1 MIGWNAA
8 CICQGSFLASV
19 GTRPV
24 WPTASTCWPTASR
37 VSNRLPQRRAKSD
50 MGVMPLRSRR
60 WSRCASLDQGR
71 QGAYFPSASGG
82 IAKMRV
88 RDRAFPLISF
98 LDHIALSFS
107 FNCPLP
113 ASCKALHSFSSP
125 SGRPFIFCY
134 SSRFTRTLSEYIL
147 RYFNDDDTTIICYCS
162 ASPYLFFRE
171 AIGYAK
177 AVTAC
182 SLSARSDIRLKE
194 CWQATWRY
202 LDHY

>member
-24 WPTASTCWPTASR
+24 WPTALTCWPTASR

-88 RDRAFPLISF
+88 RIVLF
-98 LDHIALSFS
+98 LSSPFS
-107 FNCPLP
+107 TTSHSPSPSTVRFLQVARLFTRFLVLP
-113 ASCKALHSFSSP
+113 DVHSF
-125 SGRPFIFCY
+125 FCY

-177 AVTAC
+177 AF
-182 SLSARSDIRLKE
+182 E
-194 CWQATWRY
+194 RY
-202 LDHY
+202 I